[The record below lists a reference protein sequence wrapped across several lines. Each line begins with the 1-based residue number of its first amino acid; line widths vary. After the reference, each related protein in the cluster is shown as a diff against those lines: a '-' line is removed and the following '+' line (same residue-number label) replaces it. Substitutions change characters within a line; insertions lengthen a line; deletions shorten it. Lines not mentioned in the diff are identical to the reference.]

1 MSGAATTAY
10 TTPAY
15 AVKSRDAKFEKWSC
29 PRRAPTADD
38 VRIQIEYCG
47 ICHSDVHQAR
57 DEWTGSI
64 YPMVPGHEIVG
75 KVVQTG
81 ENARAKG
88 KFKEGDI
95 VGVGCFVDSCRAC
108 ENCKNGLEVQFCP
121 QLVMTYNG
129 RDKAGE
135 PTYGGYSR
143 EIVVDY
149 RYVLRIPE
157 KLAKPDVLPRVA
169 PLLCAGITTYSPLHY
184 VGVKKGM
191 RVGIHG
197 LGGLGHVAVRLAKA
211 MGATVVVLSRSEKKR
226 QDALELLKADQY
238 LLTSDEETMKREAG
252 TFDLILDTV
261 SAPHELTVLTN
272 LLRRDGKLCL
282 LGIPPRPY
290 VVPAQAL
297 VFGRR
302 SIFGSLVGGIK
313 ETQEMLDFCAK
324 HNITCEIEMVSPN
337 QIDEA
342 YERMTRS
349 DVRYRFVIDIKQ
361 LETA

>member
-1 MSGAATTAY
+1 MTNTVQSAY

-15 AVKSRDAKFEKWSC
+15 AVKSHDAKFEKWAC
-29 PRRAPTADD
+29 PRRAPTEDD

-75 KVVQTG
+75 KVIQLG
-81 ENARAKG
+81 EQARKQG

-95 VGVGCFVDSCRAC
+95 VGVGCFVDSCRQC
-108 ENCKNGLEVQFCP
+108 DDCKNGLAVQFCP
-121 QLVMTYNG
+121 QLVLTYNG
-129 RDKAGE
+129 RDKSGE
-135 PTYGGYSR
+135 PTYGGYAR

-149 RYVLRIPE
+149 RYVLRIPQ
-157 KLAKPDVLPRVA
+157 KLATPELLPRAA

-184 VGVKKGM
+184 AGVKKGNK
-191 RVGIHG
+191 VGING

-211 MGATVVVLSRSEKKR
+211 MGCTVVVLSRSEKKR
-226 QDALELLKADQY
+226 QDAIELLKADQY
-238 LLTSDEETMKREAG
+238 LMTSDPEAMKREAG

-261 SAPHELTVLTN
+261 SAPHDLTVLTA

-282 LGIPPRPY
+282 LGIPPEPFKI
-290 VVPAQAL
+290 PAQAL
-297 VFGRR
+297 IYGRR

-324 HNITCEIEMVSPN
+324 HNVVCEIEMVSPKG
-337 QIDEA
+337 IDEA

-349 DVRYRFVIDIKQ
+349 DVRYRFVIDNKQ